1 MFVLTRRAGAWLVAQ
16 REWQTMSKAWTV
28 KDTSGN
34 LLEEF
39 TSPSRLEVALKVVR
53 RRYDC
58 FRLQVSSS
66 YREVFDRDVDKALAH
81 YRWQIVK
88 VPKRAAL
95 SQSMNI

>member
-1 MFVLTRRAGAWLVAQ
+1 MFGWSPNE
-16 REWQTMSKAWTV
+16 EWQTMSKAWTV

-39 TSPSRLEVALKVVR
+39 TSPSRLEVARKVVP

-58 FRLQVSSS
+58 FRLQVSPS
-66 YREVFDRDVDKALAH
+66 YREVFDRDVDKALARH
-81 YRWQIVK
+81 CWQIVK